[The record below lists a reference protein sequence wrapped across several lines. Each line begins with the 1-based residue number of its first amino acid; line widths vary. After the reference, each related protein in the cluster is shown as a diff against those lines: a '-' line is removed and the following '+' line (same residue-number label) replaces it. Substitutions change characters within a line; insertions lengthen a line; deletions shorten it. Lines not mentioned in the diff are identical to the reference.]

1 MAKARRPG
9 KSAESRNA
17 ASVWGK
23 IDLKTFHFCKRS
35 ERFSRVDDVSAE
47 IPLENGFCDDGSEDY
62 GGLEG

>member
-1 MAKARRPG
+1 MKKARRQG
-9 KSAESRNA
+9 MLQVCA
-17 ASVWGK
+17 GK